1 MKRKDFFRDII
12 NTQFRFRD
20 LRNFVFPNS
29 TLRIIAIM
37 IGKDFHNYLILNDTK
52 LGIQLETVV
61 SKYTAMKHAIN
72 GSKEVPLNIQAIESM
87 EDECLQ
93 SAAKPGWHRHFEVL
107 YIVKGKGICLID
119 LEKFEISDNMIL
131 CLRPDQ
137 VRQFKANGDILGYRI
152 SFTESFF
159 NVGGEEDDLMYQSAI
174 IESIPRSACVVLQDD
189 ITDDM
194 KEILKK
200 MIKEFDN
207 DCLFRT
213 EMLQRYL
220 KIFLV
225 YVARQFEDSI
235 EKIIQTTN
243 IEMAQKFKTL
253 VDKNYITIK
262 TVAEYAAMLFVTPN
276 YLNTVVKK
284 MTGYSA
290 RYHIRQRI
298 VMEAKRKATHSG
310 LCMKEIAYYLGFMD
324 ISHFS
329 KYFKNA
335 TGINFSDFKKER
347 YLMQIA
353 D

>member
-1 MKRKDFFRDII
+1 M
-12 NTQFRFRD
+12 TH
-20 LRNFVFPNS
+20 
-29 TLRIIAIM
+29 A
-37 IGKDFHNYLILNDTK
+37 LNDR
-52 LGIQLETVV
+52 
-61 SKYTAMKHAIN
+61 
-72 GSKEVPLNIQAIESM
+72 KEVPLNIQVIETM
-87 EDECLQ
+87 EDEFLQ
-93 SAAKPGWHRHFEVL
+93 STVKPGWQRHFEVL
-107 YIVKGKGICLID
+107 YIVKGKGVCLID
-119 LEKFEISDNMIL
+119 LEKFEITDNMIL

-159 NVGGEEDDLMYQSAI
+159 NVGEQEDDLMYQSAI
-174 IESIPRSACVVLQDD
+174 IESIPRSACVALQDD

-213 EMLQRYL
+213 EILRRYL

-243 IEMAQKFKTL
+243 IEMAQKFKAL
-253 VDKNYITIK
+253 VDKNYISVK
-262 TVAEYAAMLFVTPN
+262 TVAEYAAMLYVTPN

-290 RYHIRQRI
+290 RHHISQRI
-298 VMEAKRKATHSG
+298 VLEAKRKATHSG
-310 LCMKEIAYYLGFMD
+310 LRMKEIAYYLGFMD

-335 TGINFSDFKKER
+335 TGINFSDYKKER
-347 YLMQIA
+347 FVLQFA
-353 D
+353 E

>member
-1 MKRKDFFRDII
+1 MV
-12 NTQFRFRD
+12 NT
-20 LRNFVFPNS
+20 
-29 TLRIIAIM
+29 
-37 IGKDFHNYLILNDTK
+37 LNK
-52 LGIQLETVV
+52 
-61 SKYTAMKHAIN
+61 N
-72 GSKEVPLNIQAIESM
+72 KEAPLNIQVIESM

-93 SAAKPGWHRHFEVL
+93 SAAKPDWYRHFEVL

-119 LEKFEISDNMIL
+119 LERFEINDNMIL
-131 CLRPDQ
+131 CIRPEQ
-137 VRQFKANGDILGYRI
+137 VRQFHASEDILGFRI

-159 NVGGEEDDLMYQSAI
+159 CIGEQEDDLMYQSAI
-174 IESIPRSACVVLQDD
+174 IGSIPSSACVVLQED
-189 ITDDM
+189 ITNDV

-200 MIKEFDN
+200 MIKEFDS
-207 DCLFRT
+207 DYLFRI
-213 EMLQRYL
+213 EMLRRYL

-225 YVARQFEDSI
+225 YIARQFEDSM

-243 IEMAQKFKTL
+243 IEMAQKFKSL
-253 VDKNYITIK
+253 VDKKFITTK

-290 RYHIRQRI
+290 RHHIRQRI
-298 VMEAKRKATHSG
+298 VLEAKRKATHSG

-347 YLMQIA
+347 HLVQIA
-353 D
+353 G

>member
-1 MKRKDFFRDII
+1 MIDSI
-12 NTQFRFRD
+12 ND
-20 LRNFVFPNS
+20 EASL
-29 TLRIIAIM
+29 
-37 IGKDFHNYLILNDTK
+37 K
-52 LGIQLETVV
+52 IQV
-61 SKYTAMKHAIN
+61 
-72 GSKEVPLNIQAIESM
+72 IENM
-87 EDECLQ
+87 EDDFLK
-93 SAAKPGWHRHFEVL
+93 STAKVNWRRCFEVL

-119 LEKFEISDNMIL
+119 LEKFEIGDNMIL

-137 VRQFKANGDILGYRI
+137 VRQFNANGDILGYRI
-152 SFTESFF
+152 LFTESFF
-159 NVGGEEDDLMYQSAI
+159 STGSQEDDLMNQSAI
-174 IESIPRSACVVLQDD
+174 IESIPRSACITLQNDM
-189 ITDDM
+189 TNDM

-200 MIKEFDN
+200 MIKEFDS

-213 EMLQRYL
+213 EMLQRFL

-235 EKIIQTTN
+235 EKIIQTRN
-243 IEMAQKFKTL
+243 IEIAQKFKTL
-253 VDKNYITIK
+253 VDKNFITK
-262 TVAEYAAMLFVTPN
+262 KAVAEYATMLFVTPN

-290 RYHIRQRI
+290 RHHIRQRI
-298 VMEAKRKATHSG
+298 VFEAKRKATHTG

-335 TGINFSDFKKER
+335 TGTNFSEFKKER
-347 YLMQIA
+347 YLIQIA

>member
-1 MKRKDFFRDII
+1 M
-12 NTQFRFRD
+12 T
-20 LRNFVFPNS
+20 
-29 TLRIIAIM
+29 
-37 IGKDFHNYLILNDTK
+37 
-52 LGIQLETVV
+52 
-61 SKYTAMKHAIN
+61 HAIN
-72 GSKEVPLNIQAIESM
+72 KEAPLNIQVIESM
-87 EDECLQ
+87 EDDCLQ
-93 SAAKPGWHRHFEVL
+93 SDAKPDWHRCFEVL
-107 YIVKGKGICLID
+107 YIVKGKGVCLID

-137 VRQFKANGDILGYRI
+137 VRQFKGSGDIVGYRI

-159 NVGGEEDDLMYQSAI
+159 CIGEQEDDLMYQSAI
-174 IESIPRSACVVLQDD
+174 IESIPRSACVTLQND
-189 ITDDM
+189 ITNDM
-194 KEILKK
+194 NEILKK
-200 MIKEFDN
+200 MIKEFDS

-213 EMLQRYL
+213 EMLRRYL

-235 EKIIQTTN
+235 EKITKTRN
-243 IEMAQKFKTL
+243 IEMARKFKML
-253 VDKNYITIK
+253 VDKNFITK
-262 TVAEYAAMLFVTPN
+262 KAVAEYASMLFVTPN

-298 VMEAKRKATHSG
+298 VLEAKRKATHSG

>member
-1 MKRKDFFRDII
+1 
-12 NTQFRFRD
+12 
-20 LRNFVFPNS
+20 
-29 TLRIIAIM
+29 M
-37 IGKDFHNYLILNDTK
+37 I
-52 LGIQLETVV
+52 
-61 SKYTAMKHAIN
+61 HATHKTN
-72 GSKEVPLNIQAIESM
+72 EAPLNIQVIENM
-87 EDECLQ
+87 EDACLQ
-93 SAAKPGWHRHFEVL
+93 SATKTGWQRHFEVL

-119 LEKFEISDNMIL
+119 LEKFEINDNMIL

-137 VRQFKANGDILGYRI
+137 VRQFHANGDIRGYRI

-159 NVGGEEDDLMYQSAI
+159 CIGEQEDDLMYQSAI
-174 IESIPRSACVVLQDD
+174 IESIPRSACVGLQDD
-189 ITDDM
+189 LSNDM

-200 MIKEFDN
+200 MIKEFDS

-213 EMLQRYL
+213 EMLRRYL

-235 EKIIQTTN
+235 EKIIQTTS
-243 IEMAQKFKTL
+243 IEMAQKFKAL
-253 VDKNYITIK
+253 VDKNFITTK
-262 TVAEYAAMLFVTPN
+262 TVADYAAMLFVTPN

-298 VMEAKRKATHSG
+298 VLEAKRKATHSG

-324 ISHFS
+324 LSHFS

-347 YLMQIA
+347 YLIQIA
-353 D
+353 S